1 VDLAV
6 VYSRQIDGEVLTLAA
21 SGWTYGPDISQSTF
35 VLVDKET
42 ESLWFPAGEQGCALP
57 LEPVGEGGCGLVGV
71 GGVHAD
77 RVLLGEF
84 LQATTWAEWKTAH
97 PDTKYVTD

>member
-1 VDLAV
+1 MAF
-6 VYSRQIDGEVLTLAA
+6 E
-21 SGWTYGPDISQSTF
+21 STF

-57 LEPVGEGGCGLVGV
+57 LTPLDESGCGLVGIN
-71 GGVHAD
+71 GVYTD
-77 RVLLGEF
+77 KVLTGEV
-84 LQATTWAEWKTAH
+84 LSIIPWAEWKSAH